1 MFDLFKTGLG
11 EDSEERGM
19 SNANV
24 MFIEIKKKKNL
35 FSMSFKCLSQELG

>member
-1 MFDLFKTGLG
+1 MFDLLKLGLW

-24 MFIEIKKKKNL
+24 MFIEIKKS
-35 FSMSFKCLSQELG
+35 FSMSFKCLSQSWDNV